1 MKKCPFC
8 AEEIQLEAI
17 KCKHCGEWLNN
28 REISDN
34 SEQLKDLYDQDIG
47 PESRCTEINNAQN
60 QDNKSDNLSY
70 SLDNES
76 SKAKKLMKQFSI
88 IFWCNIILMILFIL
102 VSSEVLPKTNSALN
116 IIVPLILIFSL
127 AFYIQVGRIASFL
140 NRSIITWVGIC
151 IIFQAIGAIY
161 TFFKFQTLLRENS

>member
-8 AEEIQLEAI
+8 AEEIQVEAI

-28 REISDN
+28 REISDS
-34 SEQLKDLYDQDIG
+34 SEQLKDLHDQDIG
-47 PESRCTEINNAQN
+47 PEGTSTEINNAQN
-60 QDNKSDNLSY
+60 QGDKSDNLSY
-70 SLDNES
+70 SLDKES

-102 VSSEVLPKTNSALN
+102 VSSDSALN

-140 NRSIITWVGIC
+140 SRSIITWVGIC
-151 IIFQAIGAIY
+151 IIFQVIGAIY
-161 TFFKFQTLLRENS
+161 TFFKFQTLLREHS